1 MRVMVVGADRPLG
14 ALLVSGLRDG
24 AEVVAIG
31 SGQKARVDGCG
42 QVDLFDRDAIHTAL
56 VGVEAVVYTAAF
68 DPNTENEQV
77 LLDEAGRGA
86 YVLMTAAVAAGVG
99 RVVLV
104 SRLDLMRDYPEE
116 YVVNAQWNALP
127 RAEAGSLAP
136 MMAEMVGREIARMGK
151 LEVRCLRFGA
161 IGAETTTDDAL
172 IAVREALIAEPNGHN
187 WSLAHVASSGRF
199 A

>member
-14 ALLVSGLRDG
+14 ASLVSGLRDG
-24 AEVVAIG
+24 AETVAIG
-31 SGQKARVDGCG
+31 SGPKARVDGYA
-42 QVDLFDRDAIHTAL
+42 QVDLFDRDAIHPAL
-56 VGVEAVVYTAAF
+56 VGVEAVVYTAVF
-68 DPNTENEQV
+68 DPNTENEQE

-104 SRLDLMRDYPEE
+104 SRLDLMRDYPEQ
-116 YVVNAQWNALP
+116 YVVDAQWNALP

-151 LEVRCLRFGA
+151 LEVCCLRFGA
-161 IGAETTTDDAL
+161 IGVETTTDDAL